1 MEIQQKI
8 KEELVKEVFSNI
20 DNIFDFLDSRF
31 KLDEMGSNE
40 LIKKLNELKDVVY
53 NTSQF
58 CELS

>member
-8 KEELVKEVFSNI
+8 KEELLKEVFTNI
-20 DNIFDFLDSRF
+20 DNIYDFLDSRF
-31 KLDEMGSNE
+31 KLDEVANE
-40 LIKKLNELKDVVY
+40 TLVKKLNELKDVVY

>member
-58 CELS
+58 CELA

>member
-8 KEELVKEVFSNI
+8 KEELIKEVFSNI